1 MIRIVLYCF
10 RAREIS
16 SSGRTLGDRIYSF
29 IGCRVM
35 ELVTRALY
43 DPLYIWRCVVGDL
56 YVEDI
61 DMF

>member
-1 MIRIVLYCF
+1 MK
-10 RAREIS
+10 
-16 SSGRTLGDRIYSF
+16 
-29 IGCRVM
+29 
-35 ELVTRALY
+35 LVTRALY